1 VLAWRVA
8 TQPVQT
14 DVVFLF
20 LVVLSAALGSRTV
33 ALGQKAEMAL
43 SLPLILC
50 ALLRAGTGG
59 AIDVAVVGMLSTCLL
74 RRKPLAP
81 HRTLFNIAS
90 VALATLASGAIY
102 EALHTDG
109 ARFVPS
115 AYLLPLAAA
124 VFAYFATNTI
134 LVAMAIALSNRRPFV
149 QVWAGSFRWT
159 LISYLAGGSIA
170 AGMVHLSEAFPAY
183 TLILAVPPILL
194 LYYFFRFYIDRAA
207 EHRQRMEEIERH
219 NAELESEVARRTQE
233 LVEVNERLSQSNEEL
248 QRANRLKSEF
258 LANMSHELRTPL
270 NAIIGFSEL
279 LEESTFGDLTSDQ
292 RAFVRDIHA
301 GGKHLLNLINDILD
315 LSKIEAGR
323 MSVHREEC
331 DLPGI
336 LRETLTVIRPLAL
349 KKRLQLTALPDPAA
363 SVVWA
368 DAGKI
373 KQVMYNLLSNAVK
386 FTDEDGSI
394 TVDARAEGKDLVVSV
409 SDTGIG
415 IDPEDLGHIFDE
427 FYQVDGSLTRRH
439 EGTGLGLALVKRLV
453 GMHGGEVSV
462 KSRVGEGSC
471 FRFRLPG
478 AVCLMEEPARDPAEE
493 ETEAMPAAASGR
505 GVVMVVEDNPANMRL
520 TRNILASQ
528 GFNVVEAPSGEEALR
543 LLGQVRPDLIL
554 MDLQLPGVDGLSLT
568 RRIKSNPRTREIPTI
583 ALTAC
588 ASDDDETRVL
598 AAGCSGYITKPLSA
612 ANLARQIAALLPM
625 KAAS

>member
-1 VLAWRVA
+1 
-8 TQPVQT
+8 
-14 DVVFLF
+14 
-20 LVVLSAALGSRTV
+20 
-33 ALGQKAEMAL
+33 
-43 SLPLILC
+43 
-50 ALLRAGTGG
+50 
-59 AIDVAVVGMLSTCLL
+59 
-74 RRKPLAP
+74 
-81 HRTLFNIAS
+81 
-90 VALATLASGAIY
+90 
-102 EALHTDG
+102 
-109 ARFVPS
+109 
-115 AYLLPLAAA
+115 
-124 VFAYFATNTI
+124 
-134 LVAMAIALSNRRPFV
+134 
-149 QVWAGSFRWT
+149 
-159 LISYLAGGSIA
+159 
-170 AGMVHLSEAFPAY
+170 
-183 TLILAVPPILL
+183 
-194 LYYFFRFYIDRAA
+194 DRAA
-207 EHRQRMEEIERH
+207 EHLQRMEEIERH

-233 LVEVNERLSQSNEEL
+233 LVEVNDRLSQSNEDL
-248 QRANRLKSEF
+248 KRANRLKSEF

-279 LEESTFGDLTSDQ
+279 LQESTFGDLNGDQ

-315 LSKIEAGR
+315 LSKIESGR
-323 MSVHREEC
+323 MSVPRDEC
-331 DLPGI
+331 DLPAI

-349 KKRLQLTALPDPAA
+349 KKGLQLEAIPDPAS

-386 FTDEDGSI
+386 FTDEGGSI
-394 TVDARAEGKDLVVSV
+394 TVDARADGKDLVVSV

-415 IDPEDLGHIFDE
+415 IAPDAPGHIFE
-427 FYQVDGSLTRRH
+427 ESSRVDGARTRRH

-462 KSRVGEGSC
+462 KSRIGKGSC

-478 AVCLMEEPARDPAEE
+478 AVCFMEEPARDPAEE
-493 ETEAMPAAASGR
+493 VAEALPVAGTGR

-520 TRNILASQ
+520 TRNILATQ
-528 GFNVVEAPSGEEALR
+528 GFCVVEAPSGEEALR
-543 LLGQVRPDLIL
+543 LLQKQKPDLIL

-568 RRIKSNPRTREIPTI
+568 RIIKSDPQTREIPTI

-588 ASDDDETRVL
+588 ATGEDEVRVL
-598 AAGCSGYITKPLSA
+598 AAGCAGYITKPLSA